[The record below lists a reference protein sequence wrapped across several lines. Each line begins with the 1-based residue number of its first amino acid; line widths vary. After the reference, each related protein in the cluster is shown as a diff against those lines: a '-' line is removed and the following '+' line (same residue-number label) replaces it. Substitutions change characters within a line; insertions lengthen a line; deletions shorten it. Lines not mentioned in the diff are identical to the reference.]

1 MKLLLSQIRYEISAT
16 LARGESFLLTLGI
29 PIVFLLFFSKVKVI
43 TFPAGDPVHFV
54 APGIMALAIMSS
66 AMVSLSISTGF
77 ERSYGVLTRLQATPL
92 GRRRLI
98 TAKLLALLLVEFIQ
112 VVVIALVA
120 LSIGW
125 NPEDLI
131 VQAILAVVLATAAF
145 GGIALVLA
153 GRLEGTVNLAVS
165 NGIYILLLLM
175 GGMVIPLAKLGS
187 LAAKIAI
194 LLPSGALS
202 QILHHALGG
211 RTIGMLPWV
220 SLSVWAVLAPLMAM
234 KLFRFEANR

>member
-1 MKLLLSQIRYEISAT
+1 M
-16 LARGESFLLTLGI
+16 
-29 PIVFLLFFSKVKVI
+29 
-43 TFPAGDPVHFV
+43 
-54 APGIMALAIMSS
+54 
-66 AMVSLSISTGF
+66 
-77 ERSYGVLTRLQATPL
+77 
-92 GRRRLI
+92 
-98 TAKLLALLLVEFIQ
+98 
-112 VVVIALVA
+112 
-120 LSIGW
+120 
-125 NPEDLI
+125 
-131 VQAILAVVLATAAF
+131 
-145 GGIALVLA
+145 LA

-220 SLSVWAVLAPLMAM
+220 SLSVWAVLAPLLAM